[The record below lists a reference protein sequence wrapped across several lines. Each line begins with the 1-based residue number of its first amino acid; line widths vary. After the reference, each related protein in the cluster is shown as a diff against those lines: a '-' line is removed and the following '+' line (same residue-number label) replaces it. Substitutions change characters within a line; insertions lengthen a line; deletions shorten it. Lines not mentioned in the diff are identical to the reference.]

1 MGDDLC
7 VYWGGRREEGG
18 GRREEGETIVYMN
31 ETVIYNCFCFYNG

>member
-7 VYWGGRREEGG
+7 FYWGGG
-18 GRREEGETIVYMN
+18 REEGETIVYMN